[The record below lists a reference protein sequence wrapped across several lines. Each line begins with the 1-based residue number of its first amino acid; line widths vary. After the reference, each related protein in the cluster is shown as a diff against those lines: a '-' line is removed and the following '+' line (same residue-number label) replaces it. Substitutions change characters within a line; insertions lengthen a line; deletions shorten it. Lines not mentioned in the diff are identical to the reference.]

1 MKLTLEAINQAIA
14 VLFFVCY
21 AYQFVYIPCCASPQ
35 EKAPSCRSPASFCGA
50 HCRPQ

>member
-21 AYQFVYIPCCASPQ
+21 AYQFVYIPVALLRRRKSSAICWIACMPRITI
-35 EKAPSCRSPASFCGA
+35 C
-50 HCRPQ
+50 H

>member
-21 AYQFVYIPCCASPQ
+21 AYQFVYIPVALL
-35 EKAPSCRSPASFCGA
+35 RSRLWICQGIKM
-50 HCRPQ
+50 QKK

>member
-21 AYQFVYIPCCASPQ
+21 AYQLSLI
-35 EKAPSCRSPASFCGA
+35 
-50 HCRPQ
+50 HI